1 MALGLGVR
9 FGRFDATVGRIES
22 ILLALVE
29 GLAAWPSGALVR
41 GVASRG
47 VRAAP
52 LGKYSGASRS

>member
-9 FGRFDATVGRIES
+9 FGRFDASVGRIES
-22 ILLALVE
+22 IFLALVE
-29 GLAAWPSGALVR
+29 GLAAWPSGVLVR
-41 GVASRG
+41 GVASSG